1 MVRGEFP
8 SCLLCS
14 KPHFL
19 MPLYSH
25 APKFAKVASISYLNF
40 YSYILV
46 AAYEEIFKI
55 KIKVVS
61 KIQSYQ
67 DDIS

>member
-1 MVRGEFP
+1 
-8 SCLLCS
+8 
-14 KPHFL
+14 

-25 APKFAKVASISYLNF
+25 APKIAKVASTSYLNF
-40 YSYILV
+40 YSYMLV
-46 AAYEEIFKI
+46 AAYKEIFKI
-55 KIKVVS
+55 KMEVVS